1 MNFENKNLDRELS
14 ASKQTLEKISKAIK
28 STLRRAATESGL
40 VVWFTASRGVRS

>member
-14 ASKQTLEKISKAIK
+14 ASKQTLEKISKAK